1 MVIIMKI
8 IKTYLSLQ
16 TKKRIEVIDITN
28 KVSKEILKSGITN
41 GFGIVYIP
49 HTTAAVTI
57 NEPDPALFEDIIK
70 TYTKL
75 VPIEGSY
82 KHNEKY
88 SGIPGEQNAHA
99 HILSSL
105 IKPAVVISIENGSL
119 ELGTWQAILFLEF
132 DGPRNR
138 KVYVKVMGD

>member
-16 TKKRIEVIDITN
+16 TKKRIEVIDITD

-41 GFGIVYIP
+41 GFAIIYVP

-88 SGIPGEQNAHA
+88 SGIPREQNAHA
-99 HILSSL
+99 HILSSF
-105 IKPAVVISIENGSL
+105 IKPTVVVSIEDEKL